1 MDAVSG
7 LRARAESG
15 ACLSA
20 GLLRA
25 WSFWKGLVPGLTR
38 RRAPPSRMYTCSGV
52 TSSQRAPWKP
62 ERHTQ
67 VWGRLQEPRF
77 WQAGWQSAG
86 EERGGRERHSGV
98 RGEGFIGL
106 SQRTWGYDK
115 AFSQPLHRGSL
126 CDD

>member
-1 MDAVSG
+1 MDAACG
-7 LRARAESG
+7 LRARAEPR

-20 GLLRA
+20 GLLRG

-77 WQAGWQSAG
+77 RQGGWQSAG
-86 EERGGRERHSGV
+86 EGREGRERGTAGGGGGV
-98 RGEGFIGL
+98 SERFIGS
-106 SQRTWGYDK
+106 SQRTWGIDE
-115 AFSQPLHRGSL
+115 AFS
-126 CDD
+126 